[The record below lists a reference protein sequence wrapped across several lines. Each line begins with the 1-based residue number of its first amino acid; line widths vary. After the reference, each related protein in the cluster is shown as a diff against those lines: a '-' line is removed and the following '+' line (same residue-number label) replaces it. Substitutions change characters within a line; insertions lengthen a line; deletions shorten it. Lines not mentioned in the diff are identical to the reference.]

1 MQVRAQVSDK
11 HIQIRDRK
19 RKIRSEIE
27 CDIES
32 SDLAESRVA
41 AALFTFRRR

>member
-11 HIQIRDRK
+11 RIRIRDRK
-19 RKIRSEIE
+19 RKIRGETE

-32 SDLAESRVA
+32 SDLAESPLA
-41 AALFTFRRR
+41 AALFTF

>member
-11 HIQIRDRK
+11 RIQIRDRK
-19 RKIRSEIE
+19 RKIRHEME

-32 SDLAESRVA
+32 SDLAESPVA
-41 AALFTFRRR
+41 AALFAF